1 MITDQLRTP
10 NGVEAGAKATF
21 DLDLGNLYRELWLQI
36 SCAGGDKLY
45 NEIVG
50 DITLEVNG
58 KAQRTHTAEELN
70 GINILHDVDLA
81 VKTTGDV
88 DDDDLI
94 SYLPILL
101 AEDFRKD
108 VPRGLALGW
117 NALGIRSLQLKVQ
130 LVAGI
135 TSPSLSGWGVWDK
148 ADTGRGLGP
157 ITKWKRQD
165 LDAVGT
171 PKDFGKVF
179 DVGGN
184 QDNFAQ
190 SLHLW
195 PTSTGT
201 VRYATEVE
209 LKLNNEIAHKRTFQQ
224 NQAVLVSKKMTPDT
238 ITPNT
243 PRYDLVFDES
253 DAITD
258 VRNLTQ
264 VNKQNL
270 KVTFD
275 GAPNGTMRVISLETG
290 PVE

>member
-10 NGVEAGAKATF
+10 NGVEAGSKATF
-21 DLDLGNLYRELWLQI
+21 DLDLGNLYRELWLRVTV
-36 SCAGGDKLY
+36 AAGDKVY
-45 NEIVG
+45 NQIVEEITV
-50 DITLEVNG
+50 DVNG
-58 KAQRTHTAEELN
+58 KPQRVHTAEELN
-70 GINILHDVDLA
+70 GINILHDANLA
-81 VKTTGDV
+81 VKTSGSILGGDLV
-88 DDDDLI
+88 
-94 SYLPILL
+94 SYIPLFL
-101 AEDFRKD
+101 AEDFRKNVD
-108 VPRGLALGW
+108 RGLALGW
-117 NALGIRSLQLKVQ
+117 NAIGIRSLQLKVKINAAI
-130 LVAGI
+130 V
-135 TSPSLSGWGVWDK
+135 SPSLSGWGVWDR
-148 ADTGRGLGP
+148 ADTGRALGP

-184 QDNFAQ
+184 QDNFLQ
-190 SLHLW
+190 SVHLW

-201 VRYATEVE
+201 LRYATDVE
-209 LKLNNEIAHKRTFQQ
+209 LKLNNEIVHKRDYLQ
-224 NQAVLVSKKMTPDT
+224 NQAVHVAKGMTPDT
-238 ITPNT
+238 ITPLT

-253 DAITD
+253 DSISD

-275 GAPNGTMRVISLETG
+275 GAPNGTMKVHTLETG